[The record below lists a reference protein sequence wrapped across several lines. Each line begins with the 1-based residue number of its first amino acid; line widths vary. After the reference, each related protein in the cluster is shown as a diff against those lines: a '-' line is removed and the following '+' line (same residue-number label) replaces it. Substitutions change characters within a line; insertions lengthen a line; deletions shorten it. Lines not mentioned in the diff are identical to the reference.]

1 MKYMI
6 DNDSICLSICPYENG
21 YPWNNPTGIDPISA
35 MIAVNHHITLPIWGE
50 ELIPCWDQKPGSP
63 TSKELADVH
72 PKFTHFYSLLVHV
85 GRAYLSHT
93 LRSCSA
99 FQHPKEDFNFQ
110 RTNFDALPPAA
121 CGLNLE
127 LGGTGECHLYRSPR
141 HPRRPMRHI
150 QGFQLRFWPS
160 PSSPCLAT
168 TAATAVAAAAAL
180 APVLQRIAVTEAAL
194 HILNSR
200 VPRHV

>member
-1 MKYMI
+1 
-6 DNDSICLSICPYENG
+6 
-21 YPWNNPTGIDPISA
+21 
-35 MIAVNHHITLPIWGE
+35 MIAVNHHITLPIWDE
-50 ELIPCWDQKPGSP
+50 ELIACWDQKPGSL

-85 GRAYLSHT
+85 GRISVTRCEAAQPSNIQRKVST
-93 LRSCSA
+93 
-99 FQHPKEDFNFQ
+99 FNVQKFRRQ
-110 RTNFDALPPAA
+110 KDALPPAA

-127 LGGTGECHLYRSPR
+127 LGGTGECHLYRSPQAPQAPMGR
-141 HPRRPMRHI
+141 PRRHI